1 MMLRDKPVSHLVLI
15 LFISAIGGSV
25 VGESLRIILHFV
37 AGSGSIVERAL
48 LDYFKYDIGPH
59 MLNLIILSLQFAL
72 TLNFNVITLL
82 GVFVGWYYF
91 KYSY

>member
-1 MMLRDKPVSHLVLI
+1 MMLREKPVSHLVLI

-25 VGESLRIILHFV
+25 IGESLRIILRFV
-37 AGSGSIVERAL
+37 ADDTIVERAL
-48 LDYFKYDIGPH
+48 LDYFTYDIGPH
-59 MLNLIILSLQFAL
+59 MLNLIILSFQFDL

-82 GVFVGWYYF
+82 GIFVGWYYF

>member
-1 MMLRDKPVSHLVLI
+1 MMSRDKPISHLILI

-25 VGESLRIILHFV
+25 IGESLRLILRFI
-37 AGSGSIVERAL
+37 ADEGSIVERAL
-48 LDYFKYDIGPH
+48 LDYFSYEIGPH
-59 MLNLIILSLQFAL
+59 MLNLIILSFQFAL

-82 GVFVGWYYF
+82 GIFAGWYYF

>member
-25 VGESLRIILHFV
+25 IGESLRIILRFV
-37 AGSGSIVERAL
+37 ADDTIVERAL
-48 LDYFKYDIGPH
+48 LDYFTYDIGPH
-59 MLNLIILSLQFAL
+59 MLNLIILSFQFDL

-82 GVFVGWYYF
+82 GIFVGWYYF

>member
-1 MMLRDKPVSHLVLI
+1 MMSRDKPISHLILI

-25 VGESLRIILHFV
+25 LGESLRFILRFV
-37 AGSGSIVERAL
+37 AGSDTIVERAL
-48 LDYFKYDIGPH
+48 LDYFSYDVGPH
-59 MLNLIILSLQFAL
+59 MLNLIILSFQFAL

-82 GVFVGWYYF
+82 GIFVGWYYF

>member
-1 MMLRDKPVSHLVLI
+1 MMSRDKPISHLILI

-25 VGESLRIILHFV
+25 IGESLRLILRFI
-37 AGSGSIVERAL
+37 ADEGIIVERAL
-48 LDYFKYDIGPH
+48 LDYFSYEIGPH
-59 MLNLIILSLQFAL
+59 MLNLIILSFQFAL

-82 GVFVGWYYF
+82 GIFVGWYYF

>member
-1 MMLRDKPVSHLVLI
+1 MLRDKPLSHLILI

-25 VGESLRIILHFV
+25 VGESLRLILRFV
-37 AGSGSIVERAL
+37 TGSDSIVERAL
-48 LDYFKYDIGPH
+48 LDYVEYEIGPH
-59 MLNLIILSLQFAL
+59 MLNLIVLSFQFGL
-72 TLNFNVITLL
+72 SLNFNVMTLL

>member
-1 MMLRDKPVSHLVLI
+1 MMLRDKPVSHLILI

-25 VGESLRIILHFV
+25 LGESLRFILRFV
-37 AGSGSIVERAL
+37 AGSDTIVERAL
-48 LDYFKYDIGPH
+48 LDYFSYDVGSH
-59 MLNLIILSLQFAL
+59 MLNLIILSFQFAL

-82 GVFVGWYYF
+82 GIFVGWYYF

>member
-1 MMLRDKPVSHLVLI
+1 MMLRNKPVSHLILI

-25 VGESLRIILHFV
+25 IGESLRLILWFV
-37 AGSGSIVERAL
+37 AGKDSIVERAL
-48 LDYFKYDIGPH
+48 LDYFPYAIGPH
-59 MLNLIILSLQFAL
+59 MLNLIILSFQFGL

>member
-1 MMLRDKPVSHLVLI
+1 
-15 LFISAIGGSV
+15 
-25 VGESLRIILHFV
+25 
-37 AGSGSIVERAL
+37 
-48 LDYFKYDIGPH
+48 
-59 MLNLIILSLQFAL
+59 MLNLIILSFQFAL